1 MRENCKYD
9 FKALFFFN
17 PDLIIL
23 QLETERVHMK
33 NLLHKTMSVC
43 YSYIKNGKVAT
54 YIPELAK
61 ANEKE
66 FGISIMTYDKGVTGV
81 GDCNKGFTMQSIAK
95 TMILLR
101 ALMDK
106 GEKTVRSLVG
116 VEATGKPFDA
126 FNYSDQDLK
135 SEHINPMI
143 NAGAIAL
150 CTLISGETYQKKF
163 QRLLDLTRT
172 IAGNPNIDIDEDVYL
187 SEKSTGNKNRALTYM
202 LKAYG
207 LINEDAEEVLDCYF
221 RACSIKVT
229 SNDLANMAFVFAN
242 KGKDLITGEQI
253 FEKEHAAYI
262 NAVLMTC
269 GMYDGSG
276 EFAVTVG
283 VPTKSGVGG
292 GIMAVVPNRM
302 GIGIYSPALDSKGN
316 SCAGIKALEL
326 LSKELELSIF

>member
-1 MRENCKYD
+1 MEE
-9 FKALFFFN
+9 L
-17 PDLIIL
+17 L
-23 QLETERVHMK
+23 QKIK
-33 NLLHKTMSVC
+33 NVC
-43 YSYIKNGKVAT
+43 SSYIQNGKVAT

-61 ANEKE
+61 ADPNE
-66 FGISIMTYDKGVTGV
+66 FGICTISLDYGISGV
-81 GDCNKGFTMQSIAK
+81 GDYKKSFTMQSIVKAI
-95 TMILLR
+95 ILLR
-101 ALMDK
+101 ALEDK
-106 GEKTVRSLVG
+106 GEAGVRKLVG

-150 CTLISGETYQKKF
+150 CTLIDGENYRDKF
-163 QRLLDLTRT
+163 QRLLDLTRK
-172 IAGNPNIDIDEDVYL
+172 ISGNPDLDIDEAVYK
-187 SEKSTGNKNRALTYM
+187 SEKATGNKNRALTYM

-207 LINEDAEEVLDCYF
+207 IINEDAEEVLDCYF

-229 SNDLANMAFVFAN
+229 SVDLARIGLVLAN
-242 KGKDLITGEQI
+242 GGNDPITGERI
-253 FEKEHAAYI
+253 FDKKHAKYI

-276 EFAVTVG
+276 EFAITVG
-283 VPTKSGVGG
+283 VPAKSGVGG

-302 GIGIYSPALDSKGN
+302 GIGIYSPALDKKGN

>member
-1 MRENCKYD
+1 ME
-9 FKALFFFN
+9 
-17 PDLIIL
+17 
-23 QLETERVHMK
+23 
-33 NLLHKTMSVC
+33 NLLNKIMSEC
-43 YSYIKNGKVAT
+43 YKYIQNGKVAT

-61 ANEKE
+61 ADVNE
-66 FGISIMTYDKGVTGV
+66 FGICTISYDKGVSCV
-81 GDCNKGFTMQSIAK
+81 GDYEKCFTMQSIVKAI
-95 TMILLR
+95 ILLR

-106 GEKTVRSLVG
+106 GEGEVRNLVG
-116 VEATGKPFDA
+116 VEATGKPFDT

-135 SEHINPMI
+135 CEHINPMI

-150 CTLISGETYQKKF
+150 CTLIDGETYQEKF
-163 QRLLDLTRT
+163 QKLLDLTRK
-172 IAGNPNIDIDEDVYL
+172 IAGNPCLDIDEEVYL

-207 LINEDAEEVLDCYF
+207 IINVDAEDVLDCYF

-229 SNDLANMAFVFAN
+229 SVDLARIAFVLAN
-242 KGKDLITGEQI
+242 KGKDPNTGEQI
-253 FEKEHAAYI
+253 FDKKHASYI

-283 VPTKSGVGG
+283 IPAKSGVGG
-292 GIMAVVPNRM
+292 GIMGIVPNRM
-302 GIGIYSPALDSKGN
+302 GVGIYSPALDSKGN